1 MPKAQLRTTNRVRPR
16 ILGRSAPDVATKQT
30 TGRMRTMGKL
40 LGGAPRQVP
49 AELSSGAE
57 GARKRMMLSARSKAA
72 KLDIM
77 AKRRTDE
84 GER

>member
-1 MPKAQLRTTNRVRPR
+1 MPRARPR
-16 ILGRSAPDVATKQT
+16 ILGRAAPDVATNRA
-30 TGRMRTMGKL
+30 TGRMRTLGKL

-57 GARKRMMLSARSKAA
+57 SAKKRMLLSARSKAA
-72 KLDIM
+72 KLDIL